1 MINGSLL
8 LAKSGWTLRHKLRPQ
23 PREELTAHTSREED
37 RGAESPGPSSCSP
50 TPGRTVGVREV
61 TIQCEMPGG
70 VQTWLYL
77 PSSASVDTVPA
88 GHAHYYGCR
97 ASIEWLGARVLPS
110 QAAEHS
116 RVTAPTLEGA
126 GRETDLRVRASR
138 SRATPSV

>member
-1 MINGSLL
+1 MAASFLL
-8 LAKSGWTLRHKLRPQ
+8 
-23 PREELTAHTSREED
+23 
-37 RGAESPGPSSCSP
+37 SPGGPSGTSSGRSLEKNSP
-50 TPGRTVGVREV
+50 RIRAERRTGALKVPVLPHALQPLGALWAYERLLYNVRCPAGCRPGFT
-61 TIQCEMPGG
+61 
-70 VQTWLYL
+70 YL
-77 PSSASVDTVPA
+77 PSSASVDTVLA

-97 ASIEWLGARVLPS
+97 ASIGWLGARVLPS